1 MAAAPVAESL
11 SFIEL
16 FLHADWVVKSVMI
29 MLTVASLW
37 SWAIIIQKGFQLS
50 RLNKDATTFE
60 QTLSS
65 GRALDDIAVSLGDHP
80 REPFPKLLVAVT
92 SAWRDHK
99 GRNISPAQG
108 ELLLGQI
115 DREVNHVIAAE
126 SDDLEQGLS
135 VLAVVATASP
145 FLGLFGTVWGIM
157 NAFSAIA
164 AQGDTNLATVA
175 PAISEALFATA
186 IGLAAAIPAYA
197 AYNVYNTQVG
207 RFTARMENFSDELLV
222 SVTRRLADK
231 ISG

>member
-1 MAAAPVAESL
+1 MDAAPVADSL

-16 FLHADWVVKSVMI
+16 FIHADWVVKAVML
-29 MLTVASLW
+29 MLTAGSLW
-37 SWAIIIQKGFQLS
+37 SWAIILQKAFQLS
-50 RLNKDATTFE
+50 RLNKEATAFE

-80 REPFPKLLVAVT
+80 KEPFPKLLVAVT

-99 GRNISPAQG
+99 GRSISPAQG
-108 ELLLGQI
+108 DLLLGQI

-126 SDDLEQGLS
+126 SDELEQGLS
-135 VLAVVATASP
+135 LLAVVATASP

-197 AYNVYNTQVG
+197 AYNIYNTQVG
-207 RFTARMENFSDELLV
+207 RFTSRMENFSDELLV

>member
-1 MAAAPVAESL
+1 MVAAPVAESM

-37 SWAIIIQKGFQLS
+37 SWAIIIQKAFQLS
-50 RLNKDATTFE
+50 RLNKEATAFE

-80 REPFPKLLVAVT
+80 KEPFPKLLVAVT

-99 GRNISPAQG
+99 GRAISPAQG
-108 ELLLGQI
+108 DLLLGQI

-126 SDDLEQGLS
+126 SDELEQGLS

-197 AYNVYNTQVG
+197 AYNIYNTQVG
-207 RFTARMENFSDELLV
+207 RFTSRMENFSDELLV

>member
-1 MAAAPVAESL
+1 MDAAPVAESL
-11 SFIEL
+11 SFITL
-16 FLHADWVVKSVMI
+16 FLNADWVVKIVMI
-29 MLTVASLW
+29 LLSLGSLC
-37 SWAIIIQKGFQLS
+37 SWAIILQKGFQLS
-50 RLNKDATTFE
+50 RLNRAATGFE

-65 GRALDDIAVSLGDHP
+65 GRALDDIAASVGDQP
-80 REPFPKLLVAVT
+80 REPFPRLLVAVT
-92 SAWRDHK
+92 SAWRDYK
-99 GRNISPAQG
+99 GRSISPAQG
-108 ELLLGQI
+108 DLLLGQI
-115 DREVNHVIAAE
+115 DREVNHVIATE
-126 SDDLEQGLS
+126 SDELEQGLS
-135 VLAVVATASP
+135 FLAVVATAAP

-186 IGLAAAIPAYA
+186 VGLAAAIPAYA

-207 RFTARMENFSDELLV
+207 RFTARMENFADELLV